1 MLFGL
6 GQGLGFIYWDMPK
19 LMSFPFLGG
28 RIKQDALT
36 KNLCRNLSLNLDVKE
51 TSSIKTAWQNVKNKI
66 DQDIPVGLKL
76 DCYHLDYFTNKIHF
90 AAHYVAIYGY
100 DDAYVNLVDTK
111 QQGSS
116 VKATLKNLELARN
129 EKGQMSSRNLSYS
142 ISTDGVDIGMN
153 EILPVAIKRNA
164 TDFLN
169 PPIKNVG
176 YKGIEKTSQS
186 ILNWFARCSEKSEYE
201 LAASLMERG
210 GTGGALFRNLFRD
223 FLKESLIYIPSH
235 ELEIGCEMYT
245 QIAPMWNE
253 VSTLIT
259 KAGQTFDQQ
268 YLDESSRILSEL
280 SKRERAAMEILSGI
294 D

>member
-1 MLFGL
+1 
-6 GQGLGFIYWDMPK
+6 
-19 LMSFPFLGG
+19 
-28 RIKQDALT
+28 
-36 KNLCRNLSLNLDVKE
+36 LNLDVKE